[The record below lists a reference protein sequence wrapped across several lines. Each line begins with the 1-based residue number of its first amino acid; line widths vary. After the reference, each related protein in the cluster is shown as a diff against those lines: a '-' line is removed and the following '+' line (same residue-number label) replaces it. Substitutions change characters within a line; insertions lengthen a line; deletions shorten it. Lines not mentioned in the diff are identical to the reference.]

1 MAKKKERKVHGMKV
15 WALLLMGAI
24 MASGYG
30 VMKAQEPAPEMETY
44 IVEVDYGD
52 TLWDICGDI
61 AANKVDVREVIYR
74 TMEDNHIDKADD
86 LQPGQM
92 LLVRVPR
99 CK

>member
-1 MAKKKERKVHGMKV
+1 MKV
-15 WALLLMGAI
+15 FSWLLMATI

-61 AANKVDVREVIYR
+61 AADKTDVREVIYR
-74 TMEDNHIDKADD
+74 TMEDNHIDKADG

-92 LLVRVPR
+92 LLIRVPR

>member
-1 MAKKKERKVHGMKV
+1 MKV
-15 WALLLMGAI
+15 WAWLLMGAI

-30 VMKAQEPAPEMETY
+30 VMKAEEPEPEIETY

-52 TLWDICGDI
+52 TLWNLCGEI
-61 AANKVDVREVIYR
+61 AAGKTDVREVIYR
-74 TMEDNHIDKADD
+74 TMEENHIEKAGD

-92 LLVRVPR
+92 LVVRVPR